1 VCGLKL
7 RWAADK
13 GINKEVTPHVGVWIE
28 TLTIYGSK
36 KISLVTPHV
45 GVWIETLIQ
54 TISVQPI
61 LVTPHVGVWI
71 ETQMGSG

>member
-1 VCGLKL
+1 MK
-7 RWAADK
+7 
-13 GINKEVTPHVGVWIE
+13 
-28 TLTIYGSK
+28 
-36 KISLVTPHV
+36 VTPHV

>member
-1 VCGLKL
+1 MCGLKQFKEL
-7 RWAADK
+7 VADL
-13 GINKEVTPHVGVWIE
+13 IDM
-28 TLTIYGSK
+28 
-36 KISLVTPHV
+36 VTPHV

>member
-1 VCGLKL
+1 M
-7 RWAADK
+7 
-13 GINKEVTPHVGVWIE
+13 
-28 TLTIYGSK
+28 
-36 KISLVTPHV
+36 KIRVQEQGTVVTPHV